1 MFCKQQ
7 THSWCGCSIHSW
19 NTDPESMERRNQKS
33 SERRWKLQHILA
45 HTSTCTQDQIRKS
58 CNAAGIFPKI
68 ESSGLCAETVHVTR
82 QEKAAEIMHFIVYW
96 SKVMEP
102 IAVTYLSTSESESD
116 VDNSDS
122 DTVLKASGTAVKFD
136 TNKWH
141 IYLTNNASTTE

>member
-1 MFCKQQ
+1 
-7 THSWCGCSIHSW
+7 
-19 NTDPESMERRNQKS
+19 
-33 SERRWKLQHILA
+33 
-45 HTSTCTQDQIRKS
+45 
-58 CNAAGIFPKI
+58 
-68 ESSGLCAETVHVTR
+68 
-82 QEKAAEIMHFIVYW
+82 
-96 SKVMEP
+96 MEP